1 MRDMSQAAAKVGTMP
16 RPPTVSAR
24 MNPGAVHSPP
34 SPSLRTRTTNHCRGR
49 PITPRASTTKRSRRQ
64 PARIPPGPTNTG
76 RSVAAAVMR
85 PMVTPSRHARRLGV
99 TLSAHPDHPHPGNRM
114 PEHQPYVPAA
124 QSPAELTGRALVL
137 GSILGLI
144 FGASNVYLALKIGLT
159 VSASI
164 PIAVL
169 SITIFRAIGRA
180 TILENNIVQTTGSA
194 ADSVS
199 AGVVFT
205 IHAILLMG
213 YDLDIG
219 RVAILAM
226 AGGLMGI
233 LMMIPLRRALIVK
246 EHGNLPYPEGTAC
259 AEVLIAGEK
268 GGVHAKTVFQAFG
281 LAFVYKFLMT
291 ALKLWQEY
299 PGRVLHWFQG
309 AEVRVEAAPELMGV
323 GYIIGPRIAGYL
335 FAGGCL
341 AYLVL
346 MPAIKLFGAA
356 MTTPMYPATK
366 LVSEMSAGEIRAA
379 FVFYIGAGAVATAG
393 IVALVRS
400 LPTIAS
406 AFKAGFADL
415 KASRAGQAVAARL
428 RTDDDLPITVTVFG
442 SLLLALVLAFLPS
455 IGVNLL
461 GGLLIIVFGF
471 FFTTVSSRICG
482 QIGSSANPLSGMT
495 IASLIAISLIFLL
508 LGWTQIDD
516 RVRAISIACV
526 IAVAVANGGNTSQDL
541 KTGFLVGATPRR
553 QQIAILVG
561 AIGSALAVGWTLT
574 LLNRSYQYEVPE
586 ARAGFTAPA
595 AGRSPDGSVLVLDQ
609 TMSGFRVAGGD
620 TFDTTRY
627 QVVRVYTATNSVPPG
642 KYLVDP
648 ATREIRYVV
657 DPGIGGRVREYE
669 GRRLTRLDSPKATLM
684 AFIADG
690 ILTHRLPWGLVLIGV
705 FLAIAI
711 ELTGVQSLPV
721 AVGVYL
727 PITTSAGM
735 FAGGIVRWLVERRVR
750 SDNRSLADIES
761 GPGVLFSSGL
771 IAGGAIGGIAIAAI
785 ARAKGS
791 ADSLAQPVALPHALG
806 GVAQSS
812 VVALVIFTLL
822 GVLVYRIGTRKH

>member
-1 MRDMSQAAAKVGTMP
+1 MAD
-16 RPPTVSAR
+16 
-24 MNPGAVHSPP
+24 
-34 SPSLRTRTTNHCRGR
+34 
-49 PITPRASTTKRSRRQ
+49 
-64 PARIPPGPTNTG
+64 
-76 RSVAAAVMR
+76 
-85 PMVTPSRHARRLGV
+85 
-99 TLSAHPDHPHPGNRM
+99 
-114 PEHQPYVPAA
+114 HQPYVPATQA
-124 QSPAELTGRALVL
+124 PPELTPRALVL
-137 GSILGLI
+137 GVILGLI

-169 SITIFRAIGRA
+169 SITIFRALGRS

-205 IHAILLMG
+205 IPAILLMG

-219 RVAILAM
+219 RVAILAVV
-226 AGGLMGI
+226 GGLMGV

-246 EHGNLPYPEGTAC
+246 EHDTLPYPEGTAC

-299 PGRVLHWFQG
+299 PAKVLRWFQG
-309 AEVRVEAAPELMGV
+309 AEVRMEVGPELMGV

-335 FAGGCL
+335 FAGGCT

-346 MPAIKLFGAA
+346 MPAIKLFGGT
-356 MTTPMYPATK
+356 MTTPMYPATTLIK
-366 LVSEMSAGEIRAA
+366 DMSAGEIRAA

-393 IVALVRS
+393 IIALVRA
-400 LPTIAS
+400 LPTIVSSFQAS
-406 AFKAGFADL
+406 FADL
-415 KASRAGQAVAARL
+415 RESRLGQAVSQRL
-428 RTDDDLPITVTVFG
+428 RTEDDLPITLTVFG
-442 SLLLALVLAFLPS
+442 SLGLAVVVAFLPQ

-461 GGLLIIVFGF
+461 GAVLIIAFGF

-482 QIGSSANPLSGMT
+482 QIGSSANPISGMT

-553 QQIAILVG
+553 QQVAILIG
-561 AIGSALAVGWTLT
+561 AVAAALAVGWTLT
-574 LLNRSYQYEVPE
+574 FLNRSYQFEVPE
-586 ARAGFTAPA
+586 TRAGFTAPA
-595 AGRSPDGSVLVLDQ
+595 SGRTADGNVVVLNESMSRFHIGGGARIDSASYPVL
-609 TMSGFRVAGGD
+609 
-620 TFDTTRY
+620 
-627 QVVRVYTATNSVPPG
+627 RVYAETGGVPPG
-642 KYLVDP
+642 KYLIDP
-648 ATREIRYVV
+648 ATHEIRYVV
-657 DPGIGGRVREYE
+657 DPGIGGRIHEYE
-669 GRRLTRLDSPKATLM
+669 GRELKRLDSPKATLM
-684 AFIADG
+684 ALITDG
-690 ILTHRLPWGLVLIGV
+690 ILTRRLPWALVLIGV
-705 FLAIAI
+705 FLTIGI
-711 ELTGVQSLPV
+711 ELMGVQSLPV

-727 PITTSAGM
+727 PLSTSSGM
-735 FAGGIVRWLVERRVR
+735 FAGGVIRWLVERRMASQR
-750 SDNRSLADIES
+750 RSLAEVES

-771 IAGGAIGGIAIAAI
+771 IAGGAIAGILVAGIAG
-785 ARAKGS
+785 AKGS
-791 ADSLAQPVALPHALG
+791 ADWLADTVGLYHVLG
-806 GVAQSS
+806 GVATSS
-812 VVALVIFTLL
+812 LVALVLFAVL
-822 GVLVYRIGTRKH
+822 GVLLYRVGLRRA

>member
-1 MRDMSQAAAKVGTMP
+1 MRDISQAAAKVGTMP

-49 PITPRASTTKRSRRQ
+49 PITPWASTTKSSRRQ

-205 IHAILLMG
+205 IPAILLMG

-259 AEVLIAGEK
+259 AEVLIAGER

-281 LAFVYKFLMT
+281 IAFVYKFLMT

-299 PGRVLHWFQG
+299 PGKVIRSYQG
-309 AEVRVEAAPELMGV
+309 AEVRVEASPELIGV

-341 AYLVL
+341 AYVVL
-346 MPAIKLFGAA
+346 MPAIKLFGSA
-356 MTTPMYPATK
+356 MTEPMFGTTK
-366 LVSEMSAGEIRAA
+366 LIREMSAGEIRAA
-379 FVFYIGAGAVATAG
+379 FVFYIGAGAVASAG
-393 IVALVRS
+393 IIALARS

-406 AFKAGFADL
+406 AFRAGFADMR
-415 KASRAGQAVAARL
+415 ASRLGQAVARL
-428 RTDDDLPITVTVFG
+428 RTDDDLPISLTVFG
-442 SLLLALVLAFLPS
+442 SVVLAIIIAMLPQ

-461 GGLLIIVFGF
+461 GG
-471 FFTTVSSRICG
+471 
-482 QIGSSANPLSGMT
+482 
-495 IASLIAISLIFLL
+495 
-508 LGWTQIDD
+508 
-516 RVRAISIACV
+516 
-526 IAVAVANGGNTSQDL
+526 
-541 KTGFLVGATPRR
+541 
-553 QQIAILVG
+553 IL
-561 AIGSALAVGWTLT
+561 
-574 LLNRSYQYEVPE
+574 
-586 ARAGFTAPA
+586 
-595 AGRSPDGSVLVLDQ
+595 
-609 TMSGFRVAGGD
+609 
-620 TFDTTRY
+620 
-627 QVVRVYTATNSVPPG
+627 
-642 KYLVDP
+642 
-648 ATREIRYVV
+648 
-657 DPGIGGRVREYE
+657 
-669 GRRLTRLDSPKATLM
+669 
-684 AFIADG
+684 
-690 ILTHRLPWGLVLIGV
+690 
-705 FLAIAI
+705 
-711 ELTGVQSLPV
+711 
-721 AVGVYL
+721 
-727 PITTSAGM
+727 
-735 FAGGIVRWLVERRVR
+735 
-750 SDNRSLADIES
+750 
-761 GPGVLFSSGL
+761 
-771 IAGGAIGGIAIAAI
+771 
-785 ARAKGS
+785 
-791 ADSLAQPVALPHALG
+791 
-806 GVAQSS
+806 
-812 VVALVIFTLL
+812 
-822 GVLVYRIGTRKH
+822 